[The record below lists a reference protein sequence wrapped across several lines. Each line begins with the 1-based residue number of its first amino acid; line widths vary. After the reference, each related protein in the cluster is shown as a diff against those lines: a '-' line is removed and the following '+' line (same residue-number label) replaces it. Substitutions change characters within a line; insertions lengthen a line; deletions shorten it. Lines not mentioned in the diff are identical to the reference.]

1 MAEARE
7 GQEATPQDERGRDNQ
22 QPPQA
27 MEATRV
33 TVEEVKERMGRGE
46 QFVFLDARNPQ
57 AWGEADTKLPGAV
70 RVLADEVERHLD
82 DIPRDRAI
90 ITYCT

>member
-1 MAEARE
+1 
-7 GQEATPQDERGRDNQ
+7 
-22 QPPQA
+22 

-46 QFVFLDARNPQ
+46 LFTFVDTRNPQ
-57 AWGEADTKLPGAV
+57 AWGEAETKLPCAV
-70 RVLADEVERHLD
+70 RVPAGELGQHLGE
-82 DIPRDRAI
+82 IPRDRAV